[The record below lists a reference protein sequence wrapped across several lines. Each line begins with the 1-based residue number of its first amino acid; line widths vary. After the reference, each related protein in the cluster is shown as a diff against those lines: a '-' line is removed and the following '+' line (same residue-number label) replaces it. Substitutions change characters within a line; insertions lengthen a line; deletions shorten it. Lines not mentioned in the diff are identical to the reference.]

1 MILKTQDLAKNIN
14 QCKIFLFHG
23 VNEGFKE
30 EIIKNTFETIYEN
43 NLFKY
48 YEKEVISNLENFYN
62 DILSESFFE
71 KKKLIIIKD
80 ATDKIKNE
88 IEILSEKILGDIKII
103 LISGILDKKS
113 KLRNLFEKQKN
124 LISVAFYSDN
134 NLTLTSFAKDF
145 FSKKN
150 ISISQ
155 ESINLIINRSNGDR
169 KNLSNELEKIHS
181 YLADKKKIT
190 VEEIYSLTNLAENFS
205 IIELVDNC
213 LAKNKKKT
221 VYILNENNFTLEDT
235 IIIIRTFLI
244 KSKRLLKL
252 VQNFEVTKS
261 LDKTIVNSKPPIF
274 WKDKEIVKQQ
284 IKNWSLEKTYNL
296 IEEINKIELNIKKN
310 SLNSLNILFDFILST
325 AKSNN

>member
-190 VEEIYSLTNLAENFS
+190 VEEIESLVKNLRDTKTKSTNNYLSPFINQAAEIFK
-205 IIELVDNC
+205 IITNKTKKNEIFYQKHMTHHIIKNTRLDWLNKGHNC
-213 LAKNKKKT
+213 
-221 VYILNENNFTLEDT
+221 
-235 IIIIRTFLI
+235 FLI
-244 KSKRLLKL
+244 RHPAK
-252 VQNFEVTKS
+252 V
-261 LDKTIVNSKPPIF
+261 INS
-274 WKDKEIVKQQ
+274 
-284 IKNWSLEKTYNL
+284 Y
-296 IEEINKIELNIKKN
+296 IKKN
-310 SLNSLNILFDFILST
+310 LLMNIDDVGFKKQYEIFNKLKKNKIKFTVINADTILKDPEKT
-325 AKSNN
+325 I